1 MGNFFLV
8 RLCLRATSP
17 KVYQKVS
24 YEQAVLSCKETRSL
38 GAEVQ
43 NCEKT
48 LQSVSSPDNRR
59 LDYRNN
65 NTEKGTDSK
74 YIH

>member
-8 RLCLRATSP
+8 RLPLRASSP

-48 LQSVSSPDNRR
+48 L
-59 LDYRNN
+59 
-65 NTEKGTDSK
+65 
-74 YIH
+74 